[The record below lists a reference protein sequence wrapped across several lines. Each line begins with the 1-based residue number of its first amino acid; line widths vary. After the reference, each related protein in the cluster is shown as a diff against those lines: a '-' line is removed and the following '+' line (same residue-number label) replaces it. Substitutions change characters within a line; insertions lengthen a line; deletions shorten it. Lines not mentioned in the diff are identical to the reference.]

1 MSFRKEVVVDASQ
14 HLIGRLAS
22 VIAKQLLNGQHVTVV
37 RCERL
42 EQTGSR
48 KSMHR
53 IIRTLKDFL
62 IGFALCFFVQSI
74 LFVFHE
80 Y

>member
-1 MSFRKEVVVDASQ
+1 MSFKKEVVVDASQ

-42 EQTGSR
+42 EQTGGR

-53 IIRTLKDFL
+53 IIHTLKDFL
-62 IGFALCFFVQSI
+62 VDFALCFFCNIV
-74 LFVFHE
+74 FVFHE
-80 Y
+80 